1 MDELLLKLIRKHI
14 HSVDT
19 IKAQNL
25 DSLDFHDVH
34 ILSIVSLVKESIQ
47 IGTDFEINQ
56 AINSKEL

>member
-34 ILSIVSLVKESIQ
+34 ILSIVSLVKEAIQ
-47 IGTDFEINQ
+47 IGADFGIN
-56 AINSKEL
+56 